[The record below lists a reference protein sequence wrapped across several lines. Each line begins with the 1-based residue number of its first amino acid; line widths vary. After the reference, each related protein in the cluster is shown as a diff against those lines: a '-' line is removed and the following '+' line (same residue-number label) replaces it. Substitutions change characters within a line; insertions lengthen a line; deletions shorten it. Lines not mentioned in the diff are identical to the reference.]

1 MKDFMSTKN
10 EYDLVGKAGGWERR
24 GGAGSE
30 EYRGGKLT
38 SGLVIHEP
46 NWEDGASISF
56 PNAGSR

>member
-1 MKDFMSTKN
+1 MSTKN

-30 EYRGGKLT
+30 GYRGGKLT
-38 SGLVIHEP
+38 SGLVIHKP